1 MEIVD
6 KFNDFKVLLNRA
18 VNDFEVSLNANL
30 SKYNNQEIDWIKNAQ
45 IQKFEFCVELTWKT
59 AKVYLE
65 TIEDKMFTPKLVAK
79 SLFLTE
85 LINEELY
92 LKLMN
97 CIEDRNRLSHVYKF
111 EMFDLIHVQLPNHF
125 QTIQQILQILNQ
137 LKINNSVN

>member
-1 MEIVD
+1 MELAD
-6 KFNDFKVLLNRA
+6 KFNDFKALLNRA
-18 VNDFEVSLNANL
+18 MNEFELSLNANFT
-30 SKYNNQEIDWIKNAQ
+30 KYNEQEIDWIKNAQ

-65 TIEDKMFTPKLVAK
+65 TIDEKMFTLKLVAK
-79 SLFLTE
+79 SLFLNA

-111 EMFDLIHVQLPNHF
+111 EVFDLIHVHLPHHF
-125 QTIQQILQILNQ
+125 QTLKQIQQILNQI
-137 LKINNSVN
+137 IIS